1 MVEWRTYVFAGAL
14 CAQIC
19 VWPPRQ
25 LVGYFGRPAGPGS
38 RQVFL
43 SVTLVGYVNRPAG
56 PGSRQVSLSG
66 TLVGYVNRPAGLT
79 TT

>member
-14 CAQIC
+14 CAQTG

-38 RQVFL
+38 RQISF
-43 SVTLVGYVNRPAG
+43 SVMLVGYVNRPAG
-56 PGSRQVSLSG
+56 QGSRQVSVSV
-66 TLVGYVNRPAGLT
+66 TLVG
-79 TT
+79 

>member
-14 CAQIC
+14 CAQTC

-25 LVGYFGRPAGPGS
+25 LVGYVGRPAGPGS
-38 RQVFL
+38 RQVSLSVMLVGYVNRPASPGSRQVSL

-56 PGSRQVSLSG
+56 
-66 TLVGYVNRPAGLT
+66 LT
-79 TT
+79 AT

>member
-25 LVGYFGRPAGPGS
+25 MGNYFGRPAGPGS
-38 RQVFL
+38 RQVSL
-43 SVTLVGYVNRPAG
+43 SATLVGCVNRPAG
-56 PGSRQVSLSG
+56 PGSRQVSLSV